1 MLEQQ
6 GHKHIREG
14 VRAFQISYVAT
25 KIDSILHWII
35 DERNITFVYYFV
47 LKPKLML

>member
-1 MLEQQ
+1 MLEQL

-25 KIDSILHWII
+25 KMDSILHWII
-35 DERNITFVYYFV
+35 GQRKITIIYYFV
-47 LKPKLML
+47 Y